1 MAARSQPGVWDLLTL
16 GGTIA
21 GCVVGGIV
29 LGWLIDRAAG
39 TLPVFILVGL
49 ALGIVAGVMAVYSK
63 IRSYLS

>member
-1 MAARSQPGVWDLLTL
+1 MATRSQPNVWDLLTL

-49 ALGIVAGVMAVYSK
+49 GIGIVAGIMAVYSK